1 MLKNY
6 AMRLNKRTNFA
17 FIVAKCLPSV
27 VQWAELVS
35 GSFCR
40 NFLFHFPLSFFR
52 LFVLSSH
59 NTILFSLIVRL
70 RSSCNWK
77 CCNLHPFISP
87 WHGRRHEQIWKCCNL
102 RRLFH
107 RSMGRRHE
115 QIWKCSGFS
124 VVVCAWSTTRKLRR
138 RLASVG
144 LAQARPN
151 YQK

>member
-102 RRLFH
+102 LLLFH
-107 RSMGRRHE
+107 RGMVDNASKYG
-115 QIWKCSGFS
+115 SVPVFS
-124 VVVCAWSTTRKLRR
+124 VVVCARSTTWKLRR
-138 RLASVG
+138 WLTNVG

-151 YQK
+151 N